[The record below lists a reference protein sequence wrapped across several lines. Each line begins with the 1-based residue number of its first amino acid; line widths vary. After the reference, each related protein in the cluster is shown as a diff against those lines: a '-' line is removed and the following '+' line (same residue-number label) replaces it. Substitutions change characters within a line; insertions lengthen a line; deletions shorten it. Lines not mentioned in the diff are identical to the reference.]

1 MKMNVRKASL
11 AAAMGLAIASAGFA
25 ANAEE
30 MEEIVVKG
38 DLGSLPGERVESI
51 FGFEKS
57 ILETPRSAS
66 TVSEEMMDR
75 FNMADIDE
83 LVVLAPGTFTQSFF
97 GVAGS
102 LDVRGTAGETYFR
115 GVRRLDNPGNYPT
128 PIGASDRVDIV
139 RGPASPIYG
148 PSKIG
153 GYLNFNPKSA
163 RIEETGSYIE
173 ERVGAISY
181 TGGSWDKSVMTA
193 EVGGPAELGG
203 KPLGYYLYGELE
215 HSGSFYTNAPGVD
228 QALIQASFDMDLSDN
243 VRVQFGGMWHDYDG
257 SQNAGWN
264 RVTQD
269 LIDNGTYITG
279 TPIPLDTS
287 GDGFI
292 SHDEYYA
299 GNINPFA
306 LYAFFGQKA
315 MDLDTLSAASFGY
328 DYENS
333 NMILQ
338 NVGTAKLPMSSTL
351 IAADDTLQNQVTTL
365 YFDVDVTL
373 GNDWNLTNKLFY
385 ESYENLNENAYGFS
399 QFHDSWVIEEQ
410 LILSKVFEGDS
421 VTTSVQISPSVR
433 KTTFEHGDDYYN
445 EYFARRDLT
454 GPSTAL
460 DRRVLSTR
468 IDAEYSEYYV
478 GDYTDFGF
486 GVMLDVTHDSGLSL
500 LLGARYD
507 SIDMYVRTPAG
518 KTQSDAAFTSSEGG
532 IDVPVNEASDEPNGV
547 SWTAS
552 LSWATPVGLVPYVT
566 ASEQSTVIAGQ
577 GSELQVG
584 NVFTNAAFD
593 SSELLEY
600 GIKGSLLDNRLYFA
614 LSTYEMERVDF
625 NAQSI
630 TVNQA
635 VKTEGTEFELR
646 WVISEQFLMTFG
658 YSNMEALMLATLANG
673 SEFSFLG
680 AEDLPLID
688 PTLLWGG
695 QVGGLIPV
703 EPSKGVRA
711 GMPENIMSVT
721 ATYDFGNGVAV
732 SGSMVDVDDTASG
745 QSYAVRLPAYTLVNL
760 SLSYDSDNWG
770 FILAAKNVT
779 DERYF
784 RANFPDLFGT
794 TVVLPELPRHYQA
807 KISYKF

>member
-1 MKMNVRKASL
+1 
-11 AAAMGLAIASAGFA
+11 
-25 ANAEE
+25 
-30 MEEIVVKG
+30 
-38 DLGSLPGERVESI
+38 
-51 FGFEKS
+51 
-57 ILETPRSAS
+57 
-66 TVSEEMMDR
+66 
-75 FNMADIDE
+75 
-83 LVVLAPGTFTQSFF
+83 
-97 GVAGS
+97 
-102 LDVRGTAGETYFR
+102 
-115 GVRRLDNPGNYPT
+115 
-128 PIGASDRVDIV
+128 
-139 RGPASPIYG
+139 
-148 PSKIG
+148 
-153 GYLNFNPKSA
+153 
-163 RIEETGSYIE
+163 
-173 ERVGAISY
+173 
-181 TGGSWDKSVMTA
+181 MTA

-292 SHDEYYA
+292 SHAEYYL

-306 LYAFFGQKA
+306 CYAFTGAQA
-315 MDLDTLSAASFGY
+315 MTLADLAFSTTCFDEDVPPY
-328 DYENS
+328 DFENS

-365 YFDVDVTL
+365 YFDVDVAL